1 MPQLQSPAPTTS
13 APETEEV
20 GTQVQTS
27 GPMSESGGLP
37 NAREATDGVA
47 VDDQTVDAAA
57 YNTALDDPNVTADQL
72 VAMASRL
79 ARFNIAEAA
88 AVYSD
93 GAAMAKVISRLGS
106 EQITMVVL
114 YWRVPFVDAIKHVAA
129 KGPIAIGDF
138 ARLVSGRTAEMCVAA
153 LADDTAWAAIH
164 AMTVDDPVGLF
175 PLLQLNPP
183 KLIEALAARPEYL
196 AWCVEKL
203 TWTRLGEILDRL
215 GEFEADSQLRAQMK
229 LLGTYDTQLSLHP
242 KPTTDAREQRK
253 LYNWLLSATDIGEA
267 KNLFEARYDWS
278 LDDAGGSWD
287 LASVL
292 RVWQICGRLPPGQI
306 LEGITFAR
314 EGDAAGAQASGWAQ
328 GDTAMGATWGS
339 DVMETETESGDYA
352 DDADPMRGLNVFDA
366 TIRHE
371 IGHTVGARTGAD
383 ANGGWVCT
391 TFGWSTHDDF
401 GALVDTLVGLMPL
414 SAPLSPDVQTAIT
427 AGIKAADGT
436 FTEANFLAKIEKAGD
451 DAGIADLDATADGE
465 DLLDYLVGRS
475 ADGAWNTPGDVGGNS
490 YHVDYAPNGDFV
502 SYPSALW
509 GRKVSTYAMRSPA
522 EWFAECYATF
532 YAEAD
537 QPNVA
542 VGRLLQGR
550 DPAAYQAFLTN
561 VHGGFNLGSMTG
573 QEMGHASMGV

>member
-1 MPQLQSPAPTTS
+1 MPQLQSPAPTVS
-13 APETEEV
+13 APQEEEST
-20 GTQVQTS
+20 TQAQSS
-27 GPMSESGGLP
+27 GPVAESGGP
-37 NAREATDGVA
+37 PSAREATAGVA
-47 VDDQTVDAAA
+47 IDDNTVDAAA
-57 YNTALDDPNVTADQL
+57 FTTALDDNTVTAEQL
-72 VAMASRL
+72 VAMSSRL

-88 AVYSD
+88 TVFSD
-93 GAAMAKVISRLGS
+93 GAAMGKVISRLDGA
-106 EQITMVVL
+106 QITMVLL
-114 YWRVPFVDAIKHVAA
+114 YWRVPFVDAVKHLAA
-129 KGPIAIGDF
+129 KGTIAIGDF

-153 LADDTAWAAIH
+153 LSDDTAWAAIH
-164 AMTVDDPVGLF
+164 AMTVDDPIGLF

-183 KLIEALAARPEYL
+183 KLIEALAAQPAYL
-196 AWCVEKL
+196 VWCVEKL
-203 TWTRLGEILDRL
+203 TWTRLGEILERL
-215 GEFEADSQLRAQMK
+215 GEFEADQLLRAQMK
-229 LLGTYDTQLSLHP
+229 LGGSYDVQLALHP
-242 KPTTDAREQRK
+242 RPTVDGREQRQ
-253 LYNWLLSATDIGEA
+253 LYNWLLCATDMVEA
-267 KNLFEARYDWS
+267 KNLFQARYDWS

-287 LASVL
+287 IASVL

-314 EGDAAGAQASGWAQ
+314 ESDAAGKQASGWAQ
-328 GDTAMGATWGS
+328 GDTAMGADWGS
-339 DVMETETESGDYA
+339 DVMETETETGDFA

-383 ANGGWVCT
+383 ANGGFVCT
-391 TFGWSTHDDF
+391 TFGWNTHDDF
-401 GALVDTLVGLMPL
+401 GALVDTLLGLMPL
-414 SAPLSPDVQTAIT
+414 SALLSADDQSAIT
-427 AGIKAADGT
+427 TGIKAADGT
-436 FTEANFLAKIEKAGD
+436 FTEANFLAKIEIAGD
-451 DAGIADLDATADGE
+451 DAGIADLDATADGQ
-465 DLLDYLVGRS
+465 DVLDYLVNRS

-509 GRKVSTYAMRSPA
+509 GRKVSSYAMRSPA

-550 DPAAYQAFLTN
+550 DPGAYQAFLAN

-573 QEMGHASMGV
+573 QEMGQASMGV